1 LILENPHDDRI
12 KKFKIRIKGNLF
24 SKGSLKKAMEELP
37 KQKNER
43 LEKQMEAITLACA
56 FSTLKESLFGSK

>member
-24 SKGSLKKAMEELP
+24 SKGSLRKAMEELL
-37 KQKNER
+37 KQKDER

-56 FSTLKESLFGSK
+56 FSTLKESLFRSK